1 MALNRCGLTH
11 CSLVPLYV
19 WSSSGRRGTIKR
31 YGIGADVLIM
41 LGGLNEA
48 VTGADATKAKSFT
61 QKSKDAIDEVIAV
74 CKDSGLSPNEELES
88 RGAK

>member
-48 VTGADATKAKSFT
+48 VTGADATKARALGHLRRSGGF
-61 QKSKDAIDEVIAV
+61 SGRGGRRRA
-74 CKDSGLSPNEELES
+74 DSGQF
-88 RGAK
+88 

>member
-1 MALNRCGLTH
+1 M
-11 CSLVPLYV
+11 
-19 WSSSGRRGTIKR
+19 WSSPGHRGTIKR

-61 QKSKDAIDEVIAV
+61 QKSKDALDEVIAV

>member
-1 MALNRCGLTH
+1 
-11 CSLVPLYV
+11 
-19 WSSSGRRGTIKR
+19 
-31 YGIGADVLIM
+31 VLIM

-74 CKDSGLSPNEELES
+74 CKDSGLSPNEELER